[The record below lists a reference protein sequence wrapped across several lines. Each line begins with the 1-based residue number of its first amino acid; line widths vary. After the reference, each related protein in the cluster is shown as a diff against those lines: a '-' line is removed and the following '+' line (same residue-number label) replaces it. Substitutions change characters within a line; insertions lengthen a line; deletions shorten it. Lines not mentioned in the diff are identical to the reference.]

1 MDLTALVTTAKASKP
16 TSRSKSVKKPVATP
30 AAKTQAKPKQAQEIK
45 GTLSLEEISDR
56 ANPDTRPLDP
66 KHVEELV
73 ESLAIVGLIQPL
85 VIDQKGRLLAG
96 GHRRAALL
104 ILKQANPK
112 AWNQHFP
119 GDAVPVH
126 MFDFDSAANPERA
139 LQIETTENEKRL
151 DYTPEQ
157 VRALADRFREAGYAD
172 KRGGQ
177 SKDAKQLT
185 PTLMEIVGK
194 SRRTIKAYLAAE
206 DTQAPKIPAYK
217 TARSK
222 ALRAI
227 EALAQHPDLKGKAW
241 QQDRKWLK
249 DMITELHAIGPDS

>member
-16 TSRSKSVKKPVATP
+16 TSQAKSEKKTAA
-30 AAKTQAKPKQAQEIK
+30 AAKAQAKPNKQAQEIK
-45 GTLSLEEISDR
+45 GTLPLEQVSDR

-66 KHVEELV
+66 KHVEELA

-85 VIDQKGRLLAG
+85 VVDQKGRLLAG

-104 ILKQANPK
+104 ILKQTNPE

-126 MFDFDSAANPERA
+126 MFSFDSAANPERA

-177 SKDAKQLT
+177 AKGAKQLT

-194 SRRTIKAYLAAE
+194 SRRTIKAYLASE
-206 DTQAPKIPAYK
+206 DTQAPKTPAYT

-222 ALRAI
+222 AIRAI

-249 DMITELHAIGPDS
+249 EILTELHSVGPES

>member
-16 TSRSKSVKKPVATP
+16 TSQSKSKENLPTVVS
-30 AAKTQAKPKQAQEIK
+30 AKTQVSSQPAQEIK
-45 GTLSLEEISDR
+45 GTLKLEQIGDR

-66 KHVEELV
+66 VHVKELT

-85 VIDQKGRLLAG
+85 VVDQKGRLLAG

-104 ILKQANPK
+104 ILKETQPE
-112 AWNQHFP
+112 AWKQFFP
-119 GDAVPVH
+119 QDAVPVR
-126 MFDFDSAANPERA
+126 MFNFDSAADAERA

-177 SKDAKQLT
+177 VQGAKQLT

-206 DTQAPKIPAYK
+206 DTKAPKTPAYK

-227 EALAQHPDLKGKAW
+227 EALARHPDLKGEAW

-249 DMITELHAIGPDS
+249 EILTELHSVGPES